1 MSPDLAALFKDADRD
16 LTPVRRAE
24 LLQPDRSRETSRPS
38 ANHDDVIL
46 HRFAFAHARF
56 LSPHRSARTLLPFQL
71 LDRIV
76 NGPEKREMVG
86 TLDQLSHEDA
96 RQLLRWW
103 LDAGVDTAV
112 SEEPREWLKPSSANA
127 LGKPEADIAAPSP
140 SELPG
145 DYNGFREYLAK
156 ATGLPLETAGAR
168 RILPHGL
175 PGAKIMLLSDVPARE
190 DAAED
195 RPIGG
200 EAWLLAERMLAA
212 INIPADAAYS
222 ASLAC
227 FYAAG
232 ARLAHGDVERC
243 AKIARHHVALVKP
256 ERLLLLGEAPAKALL
271 GQPLARARGH
281 VHKIEGV
288 RTVVTFHPRW
298 LLQRPSDKA
307 LAWRDLLLL
316 MDED

>member
-1 MSPDLAALFKDADRD
+1 MAGTRDA
-16 LTPVRRAE
+16 
-24 LLQPDRSRETSRPS
+24 
-38 ANHDDVIL
+38 
-46 HRFAFAHARF
+46 
-56 LSPHRSARTLLPFQL
+56 
-71 LDRIV
+71 
-76 NGPEKREMVG
+76 MVG
-86 TLDQLSHEDA
+86 SEDDLSTEEA

-103 LDAGVDTAV
+103 LDAGVDSPV
-112 SEEPREWLKPSSANA
+112 SEEPRAWLKGSRM
-127 LGKPEADIAAPSP
+127 KAPSP
-140 SELPG
+140 SDADIAPPSPAELPS
-145 DYNGFREYLAK
+145 DYNDFRDYLAK
-156 ATGLPLETAGAR
+156 ATGLPLETSGAR
-168 RILPHGL
+168 RVLPHGL
-175 PGAKIMLLSDVPARE
+175 PGAQIMLVSEMPGRE

-200 EAWLLAERMLAA
+200 EAWLLAERMLSA

-232 ARLAHGDVERC
+232 ARLAHADLERC
-243 AKIARHHVALVKP
+243 ANIARHHIALVKP
-256 ERLLLLGEAPAKALL
+256 TRLLLFGEAPAKALL

-316 MDED
+316 MEED